1 MTRRTY
7 AQDGG
12 AGQAPPG
19 IERELKFVADRKT
32 LKAAASASFLG
43 GEAGPPTWRE
53 LRSVYFDDDDGD
65 LSRARVALR
74 VRHVDGGWVMGLKR
88 AGSEDRGAFEREET
102 EVSSPSGEPDLS
114 LFDEAI
120 AREVT
125 DLTGSKPL
133 KPRFGSEIRRA
144 ARTVETNGAAIEVA
158 FDEGFLF
165 AGERREPTAEIESI
179 EVRRAGRLVRAGA
192 RTRRRISGD
201 ARPAQQGGARPRPGR
216 Q

>member
-1 MTRRTY
+1 MVRQLTGASRAVGRGWFMAGHTHERR
-7 AQDGG
+7 DGEGKAG
-12 AGQAPPG
+12 AGV
-19 IERELKFVADRKT
+19 ERELKFIADRKT
-32 LKAAASASFLG
+32 LKAAVSAPFLG

-65 LSRARVALR
+65 LSRVRVALR

-144 ARTVETNGAAIEVA
+144 ARTVETNG
-158 FDEGFLF
+158 
-165 AGERREPTAEIESI
+165 
-179 EVRRAGRLVRAGA
+179 
-192 RTRRRISGD
+192 
-201 ARPAQQGGARPRPGR
+201 
-216 Q
+216 